1 MALLGGLLL
10 FVVGA
15 LAPGLALAR
24 LLLPGNDRASQL
36 VTGAVLG
43 IFGLPFLH
51 FSLAILLGTNFSVAL
66 ILGVAAP
73 FVLTAALV
81 EAKARKG
88 MVS

>member
-24 LLLPGNDRASQL
+24 LLVPDGDWTSQM
-36 VTGAVLG
+36 VLG
-43 IFGLPFLH
+43 TALGVFALPFLH
-51 FSLAILLGTNFSVAL
+51 FSLAVLLGTNFNAAL

-73 FVLTAALV
+73 FLMAGGLV
-81 EAKARKG
+81 EWKSRQG
-88 MVS
+88 GN